1 VPPTPT
7 PHPRSPVWLR
17 LLGGAVLA
25 LMGAGLVYAVAIG
38 VLRFSEIGV

>member
-1 VPPTPT
+1 MPETGRRPP
-7 PHPRSPVWLR
+7 SPLWLR

-25 LMGAGLVYAVAIG
+25 LMGGGTVYAVAIG